1 MTGALGESAS
11 FGQACASAT
20 GKPGRML
27 SLFARAFSTVG
38 KTVVVAA
45 VNAAANELRRP
56 ETQQRIIEGAKHV
69 GAQLRDPKTAE
80 RVDQAVAQGAR
91 ALGRAVG
98 NWRNRT

>member
-1 MTGALGESAS
+1 MTGALG
-11 FGQACASAT
+11 GVGVLRT
-20 GKPGRML
+20 GVCERDREPGRML